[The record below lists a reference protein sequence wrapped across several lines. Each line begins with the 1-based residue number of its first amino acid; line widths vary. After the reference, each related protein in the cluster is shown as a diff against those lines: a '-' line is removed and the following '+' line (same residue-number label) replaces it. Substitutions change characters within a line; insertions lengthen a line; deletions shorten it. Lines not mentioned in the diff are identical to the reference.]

1 MQKKQSRT
9 KRGLVWEGSSSIL
22 GGWSWS
28 WSRQNRKNGSH
39 IFW

>member
-28 WSRQNRKNGSH
+28 SSRRS
-39 IFW
+39 